1 MVTEVGLRK
10 IDADT
15 HISLPVDYNDLRDLL
30 PRTQASQAKEMMWRE
45 TQRFMDPNG
54 VRASVGSESRGA
66 ARGSGGV
73 DGNPDNIE
81 FRLQQMERLGFDMQV
96 LVAQTA
102 LPTVLRSASIFGAP
116 KPLWLRTALAQ
127 LYNDSAAKL
136 QSEYPDKFIGL
147 MTVPWDDID
156 ASISLMEQ
164 GKAQGLRA
172 VTLQGSWL
180 DQNLDAPELY
190 PFWEAVN
197 SLDIACIMHDTPQP
211 CGGNLVDHNTPYPMV
226 GHERYHRLHIGTYLG
241 FGLDYTVACAA
252 LSLGGVLDDF
262 PNLRFLFFEA
272 GATWMTY
279 AMMGADRSFYIE
291 PACSRTKN
299 LPSDLIKKHCF
310 TAVENLEPLD
320 QLVEAYGADNFII
333 GTDYPHPEFQRL
345 PNAPGDVTNSTR
357 ITDEDKAKILGG
369 NMVRALKLD

>member
-15 HISLPVDYNDLRDLL
+15 HIALPVDYNDLRDLL
-30 PRTQASQAKEMMWRE
+30 PRTQAAQAKEMMWRE
-45 TQRFMDPNG
+45 TQRFMDPNA
-54 VRASVGSESRGA
+54 VRASVGSENRGP
-66 ARGSGGV
+66 ARGGSPFGENV
-73 DGNPDNIE
+73 DNIE
-81 FRLQQMERLGFDMQV
+81 FRLKEMERLGFDMQV

-102 LPTVLRSASIFGAP
+102 LPSPLRSNFGVA

-127 LYNDSAAKL
+127 LYNDSAAKV
-136 QSEYPDKFIGL
+136 QSDNPDKFIGL

-156 ASISLMEQ
+156 ASIKEMER
-164 GKAQGLRA
+164 GAAKGLRA
-172 VTLQGSWL
+172 VTLQGSWG

-197 SLDIACIMHDTPQP
+197 SLDIACVMHDTPQP
-211 CGGNLVDHNTPYPMV
+211 CGGNLLDHNTPYPMV

-241 FGLDYTVACAA
+241 FGMDYTVACAA

-262 PNLRFLFFEA
+262 PNLRFLWFEA

-320 QLVEAYGADNFII
+320 QLVEAFGADNFII

-357 ITDEDKAKILGG
+357 ISDADKAKILGG